1 MQRLRTGS
9 AIFDVL
15 VRAVAIALIAAIF
28 VWILGILDA
37 PSVVGTIIWILA
49 LLAIAAVIFPLAV
62 GGASAGGTSPGAD
75 RADPTAPGGQPPA
88 EEPSAP
94 LAQTPADEATP
105 RGRRPPPA
113 P

>member
-1 MQRLRTGS
+1 MERLRTGS
-9 AIFDVL
+9 EIFDVL

-28 VWILGILDA
+28 VWILGLLDA

-49 LLAIAAVIFPLAV
+49 LLAIVAVIFPLAV
-62 GGASAGGTSPGAD
+62 GGASAGETRPGA
-75 RADPTAPGGQPPA
+75 RRPDPTAPGGQPPP
-88 EEPSAP
+88 E
-94 LAQTPADEATP
+94 EATP

>member
-37 PSVVGTIIWILA
+37 PRRVGRN
-49 LLAIAAVIFPLAV
+49 
-62 GGASAGGTSPGAD
+62 G
-75 RADPTAPGGQPPA
+75 
-88 EEPSAP
+88 
-94 LAQTPADEATP
+94 
-105 RGRRPPPA
+105 
-113 P
+113 